1 MKRHRLFKK
10 QMVIAAFALSLI
22 TTAFAPTQTVE
33 AAAKKPAQV
42 KTVNVKAVNSTKAKI
57 SWKKAKNAK
66 TYQVNIATDK
76 KFKKNKKAYS
86 TKAVSKTVSK
96 LKAGRKY
103 YVRIRAK
110 GKSYGKWS
118 SVKSFTLKAKK
129 INTKKPSTSSK
140 PTNPADNNS
149 KPTNPADNN
158 SKPIN
163 SQPTGPAKPVSC
175 KHSWKYDVNLDS
187 MANHQRDITG
197 CGVDITNIRNEIY
210 ANNPKSAIVNGK
222 SFTWTISN
230 FGDMGIELYGPEYDT
245 PCIVCHKYCGPIWLK
260 TTDNLDDLG
269 VTDHT
274 KRTCT
279 KCGKVEISGKDFT
292 NGEVTY
298 E

>member
-140 PTNPADNNS
+140 PT
-149 KPTNPADNN
+149 KPADNN

-175 KHSWKYDVNLDS
+175 KHSWKYDVNPDS
-187 MANHQRDITG
+187 MAHLQRRIAGCGTDIT
-197 CGVDITNIRNEIY
+197 DIYSKIY
-210 ANNPKSAIVNGK
+210 HGATKTAVINGRTI
-222 SFTWTISN
+222 TWTADTYSQW
-230 FGDMGIELYGPEYDT
+230 GLEWYGPDYDI
-245 PCIVCHKYCGPIWLK
+245 PCIACHKYCGIVQIK
-260 TTDNLDDLG
+260 TTDNIDDLG
-269 VTDHT
+269 ITDHT

>member
-10 QMVIAAFALSLI
+10 QMVTAAFALSLI

-140 PTNPADNNS
+140 PT
-149 KPTNPADNN
+149 KPADNN

-175 KHSWKYDVNLDS
+175 KHKIGRASCRERV
-187 MANHQRDITG
+187 
-197 CGVDITNIRNEIY
+197 
-210 ANNPKSAIVNGK
+210 
-222 SFTWTISN
+222 
-230 FGDMGIELYGPEYDT
+230 
-245 PCIVCHKYCGPIWLK
+245 
-260 TTDNLDDLG
+260 
-269 VTDHT
+269 
-274 KRTCT
+274 
-279 KCGKVEISGKDFT
+279 
-292 NGEVTY
+292 
-298 E
+298 

>member
-1 MKRHRLFKK
+1 MKRRKLFRHHL
-10 QMVIAAFALSLI
+10 VIAAFALSLI
-22 TTAFAPTQTVE
+22 TTAFAPAQTVE
-33 AAAKKPAQV
+33 AAAKKPAKV
-42 KTVNVKAVNSTKAKI
+42 KITKITNVSATKAKV
-57 SWKKAKNAK
+57 SWKKAAGAK
-66 TYQVNIATDK
+66 SYQVSIATDK
-76 KFKKNKKAYS
+76 KFKKNRKTYN
-86 TKAVSKTVSK
+86 TKTLYKSISK
-96 LKAGRKY
+96 LKTGKKY

-140 PTNPADNNS
+140 PT
-149 KPTNPADNN
+149 KPADNN

-187 MANHQRDITG
+187 MAHLQRRIAGCGTDIT
-197 CGVDITNIRNEIY
+197 DIYSEIY
-210 ANNPKSAIVNGK
+210 HGATKTAVINGRTI
-222 SFTWTISN
+222 TWTADTYSQW
-230 FGDMGIELYGPEYDT
+230 GLEWYGPDYDI
-245 PCIVCHKYCGPIWLK
+245 PCIACHKYCGMVQIK
-260 TTDNLDDLG
+260 TTDNIDDLD

>member
-140 PTNPADNNS
+140 PT
-149 KPTNPADNN
+149 KPADNN

-187 MANHQRDITG
+187 MAKHQLVMTG
-197 CGVDITNIRNEIY
+197 CGVDITDIKTEINLGTAKTAIINGRTITWCASNY
-210 ANNPKSAIVNGK
+210 AEWGLE
-222 SFTWTISN
+222 F
-230 FGDMGIELYGPEYDT
+230 YGPEYDI
-245 PCIVCHKYCGPIWLK
+245 PCIICHKYCGETWLK
-260 TTDNLDDLG
+260 TTDNIDDLG

>member
-140 PTNPADNNS
+140 PT
-149 KPTNPADNN
+149 KPADNN

-187 MANHQRDITG
+187 MAHHQRVMTG
-197 CGVDITNIRNEIY
+197 CGVDITDIQKEIHFG
-210 ANNPKSAIVNGK
+210 ATKTAVVNGRTI
-222 SFTWTISN
+222 TWTAATYTKW
-230 FGDMGIELYGPEYDT
+230 GLEWYGPDYDI
-245 PCIVCHKYCGPIWLK
+245 PCIACHKYCGPTWLK
-260 TTDNLDDLG
+260 TTDNIDDLG
-269 VTDHT
+269 AADHT

>member
-140 PTNPADNNS
+140 PT
-149 KPTNPADNN
+149 KPADNN

-163 SQPTGPAKPVSC
+163 SQPTGC
-175 KHSWKYDVNLDS
+175 QHSWKYDVNLDS
-187 MANHQRDITG
+187 TANFQLVITG
-197 CGVDITNIRNEIY
+197 CGIDITDRKAKIHHGATETAIVDGRVITWKASNYIVWGEEIY
-210 ANNPKSAIVNGK
+210 
-222 SFTWTISN
+222 
-230 FGDMGIELYGPEYDT
+230 GPDYDI
-245 PCIVCHKYCGPIWLK
+245 PCIVCHKYCGEIWLK
-260 TTDNLDDLG
+260 TTDNIDDLG
-269 VTDHT
+269 ATDHT

>member
-140 PTNPADNNS
+140 PT
-149 KPTNPADNN
+149 KPADNN

-175 KHSWKYDVNLDS
+175 KHSWKYEMNMDS
-187 MANHQRDITG
+187 MSKPQRDMTG
-197 CGVDITNIRNEIY
+197 CGVDITDLKTEISLG
-210 ANNPKSAIVNGK
+210 ATKTAIINGRTI
-222 SFTWTISN
+222 TWTAATYTTWGEE
-230 FGDMGIELYGPEYDT
+230 FYGPDYDI
-245 PCIVCHKYCGPIWLK
+245 PCIVCHKYCGETWLK
-260 TTDNLDDLG
+260 TTDNIDDLG
-269 VTDHT
+269 ATDHT